1 MEKTVTIDGKEVRL
15 KATAALPIRYKSQFG
30 RDFFSDILKLLK
42 LFPLKDLDLDK
53 DEVDQDA
60 LKYIDHVDFEV
71 FYNLIWT
78 MAKNADKSIPDPET
92 WFDQFDMFSLEDVL
106 PDLFELLEG
115 VMGTKKKTRH
125 QHQKSR

>member
-53 DEVDQDA
+53 DEVDHNA

-92 WFDQFDMFSLEDVL
+92 WFDQFAIFSLEDVL

>member
-53 DEVDQDA
+53 DEVDHNA

-92 WFDQFDMFSLEDVL
+92 WFDQFAIFSLEDVL

-115 VMGTKKKTRH
+115 VMGSKKKTRH

>member
-92 WFDQFDMFSLEDVL
+92 WFDQFAIFSLEDVL

-115 VMGTKKKTRH
+115 VMGSKKKTRH